1 MKFSEKLLFLL
12 LLGFGSVV
20 PSGARAQPNLDGCSV
35 TLGAIEKYNLDWVA
49 EDDGSVVVRADIAI
63 DAPGSIV
70 WELVRD
76 PNSYETFSEALSASV
91 AVMEEGAPI
100 QLSIQLFDGLP
111 PTTSDEFIEV
121 FDDEACGVSWIR
133 DFGIEYTD
141 RWQVVEDE
149 GTGSHYYTALK
160 FPDSIGW
167 LIKITVA
174 GKIEAAFNQFA
185 EELRDEAEFRTRE
198 LEQRL

>member
-1 MKFSEKLLFLL
+1 MFKFSAKLLLSLL
-12 LLGFGSVV
+12 CGFGSVL
-20 PSGARAQPNLDGCSV
+20 STGIQAQSNLDEYNAP
-35 TLGAIEKYNLDWVA
+35 LGAIDKYGIDWVT
-49 EDDGSVVVRADIAI
+49 EDDGSVVVRAEIAI

-76 PNSYETFSEALSASV
+76 PNNYETFSEVLSASV
-91 AVMEEGAPI
+91 SVMEAGAPI

-111 PTTSDEFIEV
+111 PTTSDEFIGV
-121 FDDEACGVSWIR
+121 FDDEARGVSWIR
-133 DFGIEYTD
+133 DFGFDQYTD

-149 GTGSHYYTALK
+149 GTGSRYYTALK

-167 LIKITVA
+167 LIKITAA

-185 EELRDEAEFRTRE
+185 DELRNEAEFRARTAF
-198 LEQRL
+198 